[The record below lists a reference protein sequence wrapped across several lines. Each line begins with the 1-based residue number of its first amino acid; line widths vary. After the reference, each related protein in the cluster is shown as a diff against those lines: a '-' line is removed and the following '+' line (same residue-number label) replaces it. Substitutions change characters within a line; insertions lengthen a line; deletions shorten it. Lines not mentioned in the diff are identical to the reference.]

1 MKRSLIQLFIISI
14 GVSSCASYAYYQS
27 PLHTNTST
35 YKAIPLER
43 DSIRSA
49 IYASASISAGG
60 ANDKLRDGNASFN
73 LSVHRSHNL
82 GNFQA
87 LYGISGAAGSYNV
100 DSVYNFGGFFGAPN
114 QFVDPES
121 INPHV
126 GRKFYGTV
134 GGFGAANLVFPTEWG
149 EWRILGAEAAWSR
162 EYGSYLRFRKAL
174 PDSSANLIERRSDL
188 LTLALSTDFVFKTH
202 NGSIGMKFLMGRS
215 LRNIRLYL
223 PDGTPSVAS
232 PGWLSGT
239 IHWQQRRYSA
249 YSQLNAG
256 FHAFSFLIGGSYRL
270 EL

>member
-1 MKRSLIQLFIISI
+1 MKGNLIQFLIIAVAASR
-14 GVSSCASYAYYQS
+14 CTSYAYYQS
-27 PLHTNTST
+27 PLHTNTGT
-35 YKAIPLER
+35 YKPIPMGR
-43 DSIRSA
+43 DSISSA
-49 IYASASISAGG
+49 IYASASISTGG
-60 ANDKLRDGNASFN
+60 ANDKLRDGNTSFN
-73 LSVHRSHNL
+73 ASVHRSHNF

-87 LYGISGAAGSYNV
+87 LYGISGAAGSYKL
-100 DSVYNFGGFFGAPN
+100 DSVYNFGGLFSSPN
-114 QFVDPES
+114 GYVDPEK

-126 GRKFYGTV
+126 GRKFYGAI
-134 GGFGAANLVFPTEWG
+134 GGFGAVNLVFPTEWG

-188 LTLALSTDFVFKTH
+188 LTLAVSTDFVFKTQ
-202 NGSIGMKFLMGRS
+202 NGSIGMKLLMGRS

-223 PDGTPSVAS
+223 PDGTPSIAA

-239 IHWQQRRYSA
+239 IHWHQRRYSA

-256 FHAFSFLIGGSYRL
+256 FHAFSFILGGSYRL